1 MSLRCPDELA
11 REILRSTLAF
21 VSDVYSRPGAR
32 ASTIAAAVEGR
43 MAAAMTVAE
52 WPDLLRELFDLRMAA
67 ACASGTASC
76 AAWMFTPI
84 ACAWAA
90 SSFNSAVNSS
100 ADLYIRW
107 PV

>member
-21 VSDVYSRPGAR
+21 VADVYSRPGAR

-52 WPDLLRELFDLRMAA
+52 CPDLMRELFALRMAA
-67 ACASGTASC
+67 ACACGSSVSEEGMAE
-76 AAWMFTPI
+76 WREGY
-84 ACAWAA
+84 AWAMRGPSVVRA
-90 SSFNSAVNSS
+90 GRVA
-100 ADLYIRW
+100 A
-107 PV
+107 